1 MSRLE
6 KKYKIRVHIGR
17 RTGGME
23 QLQIV
28 VWRSLECALGC
39 KRMSLQFHG
48 TKMCF
53 MPDGDAKKVG
63 NYSSSAPKVYS
74 ENPELIKYAR
84 SFEGEYFSVHKH
96 ENGFLYVDVS
106 EVRPFQITLPSRSL
120 ATEQKADV
128 IEDITPTHE
137 EPEVTE
143 STFEDEAV
151 RCLEATILRLTAERD
166 KLDSKIDAIRK
177 SIGILKGEI

>member
-84 SFEGEYFSVHKH
+84 SFEGKYFSVHKH

-120 ATEQKADV
+120 ATEQKAGTTEV
-128 IEDITPTHE
+128 VTPTRE
-137 EPEVTE
+137 EPEITE

-166 KLDSKIDAIRK
+166 RIDSKIDAIRK
-177 SIGILKGEI
+177 TIGVLKGEI

>member
-6 KKYKIRVHIGR
+6 RRYKVRVHIGR
-17 RTGGME
+17 RTGGAE

-28 VWRSLECALGC
+28 VWRSLEGVLGC

-53 MPDGDAKKVG
+53 MPDGDVKKVG

-96 ENGFLYVDVS
+96 ENGFIYVDVS
-106 EVRPFQITLPSRSL
+106 EVKPFQITLPSRSL
-120 ATEQKADV
+120 VTEQKADV
-128 IEDITPTHE
+128 AEDIAPTYE
-137 EPEVTE
+137 EPEMTE

-151 RCLEATILRLTAERD
+151 KCLEATILRLTAERD
-166 KLDSKIDAIRK
+166 RIDSKIDAIRK
-177 SIGILKGEI
+177 AIGVLKGEI